1 MEVGEFSEACRALG
15 RVVEELSEK
24 QGASS
29 VDLDILE
36 CLVELVVKPTT
47 EQEFIV
53 EDDGNTATPSGGKA
67 GNGPSP
73 DVGHGLYPRVAD
85 LFTRVI
91 LPRISSSPRIF
102 RAYGKLLVWHKGP
115 RWADEALDAYM
126 SAYKLSVVDDE
137 NVETDVERWRT
148 AVTEL
153 EDLVQLLRILAPS
166 INSTVEDSKRNEA
179 GKNVVAS
186 GLEGHRSEF
195 KWQFHARSVVRSFM
209 GRTKTTFGDEPE
221 WEKLDQLLQDIK
233 SAS

>member
-1 MEVGEFSEACRALG
+1 LGLTTLRFSANSLEVGEFSEACRALG

-126 SAYKLSVVDDE
+126 M
-137 NVETDVERWRT
+137 
-148 AVTEL
+148 TEL

-166 INSTVEDSKRNEA
+166 INSKVEDSKRNEA

-209 GRTKTTFGDEPE
+209 GRTKTTFRDEPE
-221 WEKLDQLLQDIK
+221 WEKLDQLLHDIK

>member
-47 EQEFIV
+47 GQVFIA
-53 EDDGNTATPSGGKA
+53 EDDGNTVTPSGGKA

-85 LFTRVI
+85 LITRII

-115 RWADEALDAYM
+115 GWTDETLDAYM
-126 SAYKLSVVDDE
+126 NAYKLSVVEDE

-166 INSTVEDSKRNEA
+166 INSAVEDSKTNEA
-179 GKNVVAS
+179 EKNIVAS
-186 GLEGHRSEF
+186 GTEGHRSEF
-195 KWQFHARSVVRSFM
+195 KWQFHAKSVVRSFM
-209 GRTKTTFGDEPE
+209 ARTKTTFGDEPE
-221 WEKLDQLLQDIK
+221 WEKLNQLLQYIK